1 MKRDFILS
9 EAQATVPLVRHILAD
24 LTSVYANV
32 HRTRR
37 IVRMLDGCQKSS
49 NYACRRQIHQ
59 AQADLALAEKHLHSV
74 TEELED
80 LGVAILDPARGMVG
94 FPFFWSPSV
103 GSKRVRRAMFLLKL
117 SDDAAKGICQW
128 RFLGESTEHA
138 VPSHWTQERQPVAA
152 KGEVT
157 TGPET

>member
-9 EAQATVPLVRHILAD
+9 EAQAMVPLVRHILTD
-24 LTSVYANV
+24 LARIYSGV
-32 HRTRR
+32 HRMRR
-37 IVRMLDGCQKSS
+37 IVQTLDGCQRSS
-49 NYACRRQIHQ
+49 NYQCRRQIHQ
-59 AQADLALAEKHLHSV
+59 ARADLATLEKELHIV

-80 LGVAILDPARGMVG
+80 LGVAILDPVRGMVG

-117 SDDAAKGICQW
+117 CDDEAKGICQW

-138 VPSHWTQERQPVAA
+138 VPSHWSQERQT
-152 KGEVT
+152 VT
-157 TGPET
+157 TKGQVTSPEA

>member
-9 EAQATVPLVRHILAD
+9 EAQAMVPLVRHILAD
-24 LTSVYANV
+24 LTRVYSSV
-32 HRTRR
+32 HRMRR
-37 IVRMLDGCQKSS
+37 IMRTLDGCQRSS
-49 NYACRRQIHQ
+49 NYQCRRQIHQ
-59 AQADLALAEKHLHSV
+59 ARAELAASERELHSV

-80 LGVAILDPARGMVG
+80 LGVAILDPIRGMVG

-117 SDDAAKGICQW
+117 CDDPAKGICQW

-138 VPSHWTQERQPVAA
+138 VPNHWSQERQAVTS

-157 TGPET
+157 TSET